1 MEKKEVP
8 AISVAILHLV
18 GAVMVGLFF
27 WVLFVVLIFWAAL
40 IRALQW
46 LADLS
51 TENLARLTVRAD
63 SLANTAWARSH
74 LVEGLSAFRAVAWD
88 RKSSEWATVSVSVI
102 HATRQL
108 WAEHRLFRA

>member
-8 AISVAILHLV
+8 AISVAIRHLV

-40 IRALQW
+40 IRALEW

-51 TENLARLTVRAD
+51 TENLARLTVRAG

-74 LVEGLSAFRAVAWD
+74 LV
-88 RKSSEWATVSVSVI
+88 SVI

-108 WAEHRLFRA
+108 WPNTGFSELEKSKEATDDRLDADN